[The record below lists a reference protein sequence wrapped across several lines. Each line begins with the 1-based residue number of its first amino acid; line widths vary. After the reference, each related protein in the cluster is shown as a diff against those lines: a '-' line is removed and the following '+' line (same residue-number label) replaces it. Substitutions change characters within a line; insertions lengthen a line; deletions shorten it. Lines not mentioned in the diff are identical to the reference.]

1 MNHNAEIYYSSHRVL
16 ATNYKT
22 MQNTKTVG
30 WRTPCSCGLIIET
43 KQNSIKAHKAKV
55 ERHTME
61 ASN

>member
-22 MQNTKTVG
+22 MQNTKTIG
-30 WRTPCSCGLIIET
+30 WRTPCSCGLVIVT
-43 KQNSIKAHKAKV
+43 NSNSKKAHELKV
-55 ERHTME
+55 QKHTME